1 MIFTEELFKQVAPT
15 ENFTRSQMALF
26 GEPWP
31 QIAGWKKRIIGAEI
45 NEDHLK
51 ALLTFRKQLDERKT
65 AKYGYRGKTKREHKK
80 ENAELCANL
89 PQIEP
94 VILPN
99 SKNQES
105 VAARVYL
112 NVPYS
117 DKDEAK
123 SLGAKWDRDVQKW
136 YATGDISAFYKW
148 VKV

>member
-15 ENFTRSQMALF
+15 ENFTRAQMAVF

-45 NEDHLK
+45 NQDHLN

-65 AKYGYRGKTKREHKK
+65 AKHGYRGKTKREHKK

-89 PQIEP
+89 SQIQP
-94 VILPN
+94 VILTN
-99 SKNQES
+99 IKIQDS
-105 VAARVYL
+105 VSARIYL

-123 SLGAKWDRDVQKW
+123 SLGAKWDKEAKKW

-148 VKV
+148 VKI